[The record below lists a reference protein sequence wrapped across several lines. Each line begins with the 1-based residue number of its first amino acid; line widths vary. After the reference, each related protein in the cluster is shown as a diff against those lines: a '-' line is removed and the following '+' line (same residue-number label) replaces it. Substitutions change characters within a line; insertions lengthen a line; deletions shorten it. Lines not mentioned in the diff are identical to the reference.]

1 MNMDKL
7 TKKTIEAINNSNEA
21 ARSLGNPEI
30 RPAHLLKALLE
41 DKEGLIRTTVE
52 AMGVNVDAML
62 MDAQGIINNFP
73 KQSGSNIYT
82 SAEYNKVLE
91 LAENEM
97 KNFQDEYLSVE
108 HLFLGIMEVKNAN
121 IDATFKKYNLSLIHI

>member
-21 ARSLGNPEI
+21 ARTLGNPEI

-41 DKEGLIRTTVE
+41 DKEGLIRTTIE

-73 KQSGSNIYT
+73 SKA
-82 SAEYNKVLE
+82 AEISTHRVSTTKFWN
-91 LAENEM
+91 
-97 KNFQDEYLSVE
+97 
-108 HLFLGIMEVKNAN
+108 
-121 IDATFKKYNLSLIHI
+121 

>member
-41 DKEGLIRTTVE
+41 DKEGLIRTTIE
-52 AMGVNVDAML
+52 AMGVNVDGML
-62 MDAQGIINNFP
+62 MDVQGIINNFP
-73 KQSGSNIYT
+73 KQSS
-82 SAEYNKVLE
+82 
-91 LAENEM
+91 
-97 KNFQDEYLSVE
+97 
-108 HLFLGIMEVKNAN
+108 
-121 IDATFKKYNLSLIHI
+121 